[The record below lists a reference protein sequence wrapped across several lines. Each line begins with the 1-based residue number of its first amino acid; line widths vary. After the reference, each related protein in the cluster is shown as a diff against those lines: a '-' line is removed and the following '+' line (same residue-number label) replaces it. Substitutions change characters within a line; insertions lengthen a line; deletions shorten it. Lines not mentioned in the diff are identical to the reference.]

1 MAIEDLLLLPA
12 QKDNRF
18 LPRPDG
24 IFDFVAGSAAPAS
37 GALCPETLAYQL
49 KYQSWDGARAY
60 NTRYEE
66 RKGRT
71 TRRESAV
78 LQKFLSRWP
87 DSETVLD
94 VPCGSGRLSHAIGAF
109 THTLIEMDISPGQI
123 SYGRRYGRTGT
134 PQLWVRASALQ
145 IPLKDNSVDGA
156 VCIRLSH
163 HLYTQE
169 EKEKLLSELLRVSKR
184 FVIFYFVDGESIKNT
199 LRRWRDRLTGASRK
213 INWMTRREVEEI
225 VQRSGGRVTAC
236 PASGLFQPHRYA
248 LIEKY
253 SPDSAYFQQ

>member
-24 IFDFVAGSAAPAS
+24 IFDFIAGTAFPAV
-37 GALCPETLAYQL
+37 GTVCPETLAYQL
-49 KYQSWDGARAY
+49 KYQSWDEARKY

-78 LQKFLSRWP
+78 LQKLLRRRP
-87 DSETVLD
+87 DSQTVLD
-94 VPCGSGRLSHAIGAF
+94 VPCGSGRLSHAIAGFAD
-109 THTLIEMDISPGQI
+109 TLIEMDLSAGQI

-163 HLYTQE
+163 HLYARE
-169 EKEKLLSELLRVSKR
+169 EKEKLLSELLRVSRR
-184 FVIFYFVDGESIKNT
+184 FVIFYFVDGASVKHM
-199 LRRWRDRLTGASRK
+199 LRRWRDRLSGTSRK
-213 INWMTRREVEEI
+213 VNWMTRREVEEI
-225 VQRSGGRVTAC
+225 AQRLGGRVTAC

-248 LIEKY
+248 LIEKNGT
-253 SPDSAYFQQ
+253 DSTF